1 VPFGA
6 PFRALTPPSGRVI
19 VPRGGS
25 GRTDLCQS
33 APVITEGAAMV
44 EIPQDADVNQLSKAD
59 ANHSD
64 DVDVQMTAENQVP
77 VVGSEG
83 QATA

>member
-1 VPFGA
+1 
-6 PFRALTPPSGRVI
+6 
-19 VPRGGS
+19 
-25 GRTDLCQS
+25 
-33 APVITEGAAMV
+33 MV